1 MTDTAQVRSRVAS
14 ELNRLAGVLRTGK
27 SGAGVAGRI
36 LRAHMVV
43 ETCLRQHVQAMNPN
57 LGPIEDLG
65 LSFNRLRAAAVGLKV
80 AGVAWANEELKVLNT
95 IRNKLAHQIDAEISE
110 EDVAVLR
117 KDADE
122 LLRDSVFKDK
132 LVEHGTYPAWIVEV
146 WAMLFGTMLALEQ
159 AMERHKNDLEA
170 QRRELDA
177 AGAQLLHELFEAGG
191 PASSVERTS

>member
-1 MTDTAQVRSRVAS
+1 
-14 ELNRLAGVLRTGK
+14 
-27 SGAGVAGRI
+27 
-36 LRAHMVV
+36 
-43 ETCLRQHVQAMNPN
+43 MNPN

-191 PASSVERTS
+191 PASSVERTSRGGPGVSQGQRHDLFASAGAERPPRPATSATARWLRS